1 MGQMFGDSLE
11 KKARPRA
18 IAIFMA
24 GFWILDVANNMLQA
38 PCRAL
43 LANLAAGDQRKMRT
57 ANAGFSF
64 FVGIRR
70 RFLQRSPSHLPV
82 HKNEI
87 GRCILRPPEKLLL
100 PFNHAVANPG
110 HGGGGYVKV
119 KPLSPQKSTA
129 AADAE
134 IKGKSECMDKH

>member
-1 MGQMFGDSLE
+1 MGITAILVDTLRPPPWYPTRFRSLHLILRTNKWDARAAQSYAADMGQMFGDSLE

-64 FVGIRR
+64 FVGWET
-70 RFLQRSPSHLPV
+70 S
-82 HKNEI
+82 
-87 GRCILRPPEKLLL
+87 
-100 PFNHAVANPG
+100 
-110 HGGGGYVKV
+110 
-119 KPLSPQKSTA
+119 
-129 AADAE
+129 
-134 IKGKSECMDKH
+134 

>member
-1 MGQMFGDSLE
+1 YAADMGQMFGDSLE

-64 FVGIRR
+64 F
-70 RFLQRSPSHLPV
+70 
-82 HKNEI
+82 
-87 GRCILRPPEKLLL
+87 
-100 PFNHAVANPG
+100 
-110 HGGGGYVKV
+110 
-119 KPLSPQKSTA
+119 
-129 AADAE
+129 
-134 IKGKSECMDKH
+134 